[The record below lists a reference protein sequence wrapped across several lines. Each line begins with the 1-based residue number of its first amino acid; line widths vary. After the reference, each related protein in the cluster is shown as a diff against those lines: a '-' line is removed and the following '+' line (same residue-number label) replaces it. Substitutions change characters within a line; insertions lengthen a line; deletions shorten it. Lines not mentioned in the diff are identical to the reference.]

1 MKKIKKN
8 RIRDNDPKISREK
21 EIYPNPIPSRE
32 LILDVMNK
40 HGVPLKK
47 NELSK
52 LLDIAKDEEIFFEK
66 RLNAMARQGQIMINR
81 KDVLCVAKK
90 INLIPG
96 RVLGHHDGFGFLIAE
111 DSSSPDIFLSPK
123 EMSKVFNNDRVMVQV
138 TGIDKRGRQE
148 GIIVEVL
155 ERANAIL
162 VGRVIQNHGV
172 TIVSAEDKRITQDI
186 IVPYNEDMNAKPG
199 QVVEVVITVQPNF
212 RVKPMGKIIKILGS
226 YADSGIE
233 IEIALRK
240 YHLPYEFPKEAL
252 HEAEKFND
260 AVLSKNH
267 GQHRDLTKMNFVT
280 IDGET
285 AKDFDDAVF
294 AEPLEDNIRLLVAI
308 ADVSSYVRM
317 NSALDQEAL
326 NRGNSIYFPR
336 RVIPMLPE
344 KLSNGLCSL
353 NPKVNRLT
361 MVCDMLVNSE
371 GQVINYQ
378 FYPAIINSKAR
389 LTYTIVNEILFDH
402 KPELVKEY
410 KALSVDLENLK
421 NVYDRL
427 LGNRTK
433 RGAIEFDSVETNIV
447 FDENGK
453 INYIHPVKRNE
464 AHRIIEECMLA
475 ANVSAANFLLKD
487 EEMGIFRNHESPKD
501 EKLENLR
508 TFISEFG
515 LYMDGGDKPSPKDF
529 TELLKKIETR
539 PDSHLLQTI
548 VLRSMQQAVYSNTN
562 KGHFGLSYDAYT
574 HFTSPIRRYPDL
586 MVHRAIKHKIL
597 KEKFEAKGLSTIAEH
612 CSVTERRAD
621 EASRDVQD
629 WLKCYFMQDKIG
641 QVFNGTISSVTGFGL
656 FVDLDDIYIE
666 ALVHVTELGNDY
678 YTYDKNKHAM
688 IGERT
693 KKIYR
698 LGDRIKVK
706 VMRVDMDSSRIDLS
720 LDKNFTNKTLK
731 KNNKKTL

>member
-21 EIYPNPIPSRE
+21 EIYANPIPSRE

-111 DSSSPDIFLSPK
+111 DSSNPDIFLSPK

-240 YHLPYEFPKEAL
+240 YHLPYEFPKEVL

-260 AVLSKNH
+260 AVLSKDH
-267 GQHRDLTKMNFVT
+267 KQHRDLTKMNFVT

-294 AEPLEDNIRLLVAI
+294 AEPLKDNIRLLVAI

-317 NSALDQEAL
+317 NSALDEEAL

-361 MVCDMLVNSE
+361 MVCDMLINGE

-389 LTYTIVNEILFDH
+389 LTYTIVNEILFEKNPD
-402 KPELVKEY
+402 LVKEY
-410 KALSVDLENLK
+410 KALLIDLENLK

-487 EEMGIFRNHESPKD
+487 EEIGIFRNHESPKD

-515 LYMDGGDKPSPKDF
+515 LYMGGGNKPSTKDF

-586 MVHRAIKHKIL
+586 MVHRAIKHKIF
-597 KEKFEAKGLSTIAEH
+597 KEKFEVKGLSTIAEH

-678 YTYDKNKHAM
+678 YTYDKNKHAL

-698 LGDRIKVK
+698 LGDRIKVR

-720 LDKNFTNKTLK
+720 LDKNFT
-731 KNNKKTL
+731 KKTL

>member
-66 RLNAMARQGQIMINR
+66 RLNAMARQGQIIINR

-111 DSSSPDIFLSPK
+111 DSSNPDIFLSPK

-240 YHLPYEFPKEAL
+240 YHLPYEFPKEVL

-260 AVLSKNH
+260 AVLSKDH
-267 GQHRDLTKMNFVT
+267 KEHRDLTKMNFVT

-361 MVCDMLVNSE
+361 MVCDMLIDND

-421 NVYDRL
+421 KVYDRL

-487 EEMGIFRNHESPKD
+487 EEMGLFRNHESPKD

-586 MVHRAIKHKIL
+586 IVHRAIKHKIL
-597 KEKFEAKGLSTIAEH
+597 KEKFEKKNLSTIAEH
-612 CSVTERRAD
+612 CSLTERRAD

-678 YTYDKNKHAM
+678 YSYDKNKHAM
-688 IGERT
+688 IGERS

-706 VMRVDMDSSRIDLS
+706 VMRVDMDSSRIDLALANAS
-720 LDKNFTNKTLK
+720 KIK
-731 KNNKKTL
+731 K

>member
-1 MKKIKKN
+1 
-8 RIRDNDPKISREK
+8 
-21 EIYPNPIPSRE
+21 
-32 LILDVMNK
+32 
-40 HGVPLKK
+40 
-47 NELSK
+47 
-52 LLDIAKDEEIFFEK
+52 
-66 RLNAMARQGQIMINR
+66 
-81 KDVLCVAKK
+81 
-90 INLIPG
+90 
-96 RVLGHHDGFGFLIAE
+96 
-111 DSSSPDIFLSPK
+111 
-123 EMSKVFNNDRVMVQV
+123 
-138 TGIDKRGRQE
+138 
-148 GIIVEVL
+148 
-155 ERANAIL
+155 
-162 VGRVIQNHGV
+162 
-172 TIVSAEDKRITQDI
+172 
-186 IVPYNEDMNAKPG
+186 
-199 QVVEVVITVQPNF
+199 
-212 RVKPMGKIIKILGS
+212 
-226 YADSGIE
+226 
-233 IEIALRK
+233 
-240 YHLPYEFPKEAL
+240 
-252 HEAEKFND
+252 
-260 AVLSKNH
+260 
-267 GQHRDLTKMNFVT
+267 
-280 IDGET
+280 
-285 AKDFDDAVF
+285 
-294 AEPLEDNIRLLVAI
+294 
-308 ADVSSYVRM
+308 
-317 NSALDQEAL
+317 
-326 NRGNSIYFPR
+326 
-336 RVIPMLPE
+336 
-344 KLSNGLCSL
+344 
-353 NPKVNRLT
+353 
-361 MVCDMLVNSE
+361 MLVNSE

-389 LTYTIVNEILFDH
+389 LTYTIVNDILFE
-402 KPELVKEY
+402 KNPNLVKEY
-410 KALSVDLENLK
+410 KTLLVDLENLK
-421 NVYDRL
+421 KVYDRL

-515 LYMDGGDKPSPKDF
+515 LYMGGGYKPSPKDF

-548 VLRSMQQAVYSNTN
+548 VLRSMQQAVYSNNN

-586 MVHRAIKHKIL
+586 IVHRAIKHKIL
-597 KEKFEAKGLSTIAEH
+597 KEKFEKKNLSTITEH
-612 CSVTERRAD
+612 CSLTERRAD

-678 YTYDKNKHAM
+678 YSYDKNKHAM
-688 IGERT
+688 IGERS

-706 VMRVDMDSSRIDLS
+706 VMRVDMDSSRIDLALANAS
-720 LDKNFTNKTLK
+720 KIK
-731 KNNKKTL
+731 K

>member
-1 MKKIKKN
+1 
-8 RIRDNDPKISREK
+8 
-21 EIYPNPIPSRE
+21 
-32 LILDVMNK
+32 
-40 HGVPLKK
+40 
-47 NELSK
+47 
-52 LLDIAKDEEIFFEK
+52 
-66 RLNAMARQGQIMINR
+66 
-81 KDVLCVAKK
+81 
-90 INLIPG
+90 
-96 RVLGHHDGFGFLIAE
+96 
-111 DSSSPDIFLSPK
+111 
-123 EMSKVFNNDRVMVQV
+123 
-138 TGIDKRGRQE
+138 
-148 GIIVEVL
+148 
-155 ERANAIL
+155 
-162 VGRVIQNHGV
+162 
-172 TIVSAEDKRITQDI
+172 
-186 IVPYNEDMNAKPG
+186 
-199 QVVEVVITVQPNF
+199 
-212 RVKPMGKIIKILGS
+212 
-226 YADSGIE
+226 
-233 IEIALRK
+233 
-240 YHLPYEFPKEAL
+240 
-252 HEAEKFND
+252 
-260 AVLSKNH
+260 
-267 GQHRDLTKMNFVT
+267 
-280 IDGET
+280 
-285 AKDFDDAVF
+285 
-294 AEPLEDNIRLLVAI
+294 
-308 ADVSSYVRM
+308 
-317 NSALDQEAL
+317 
-326 NRGNSIYFPR
+326 
-336 RVIPMLPE
+336 
-344 KLSNGLCSL
+344 
-353 NPKVNRLT
+353 

-371 GQVINYQ
+371 GQVINYK

>member
-361 MVCDMLVNSE
+361 MVCDMLVDNE

>member
-111 DSSSPDIFLSPK
+111 DSSNPDIFLSPK

-240 YHLPYEFPKEAL
+240 YHLPYEFPKEVL

-260 AVLSKNH
+260 AVLSKDH
-267 GQHRDLTKMNFVT
+267 KQHRDLTKMNFVT

-371 GQVINYQ
+371 GQIINYQ

-548 VLRSMQQAVYSNTN
+548 VLRSMQQAVYSNNN

-678 YTYDKNKHAM
+678 YSYDKNKHAM
-688 IGERT
+688 IGERS

-706 VMRVDMDSSRIDLS
+706 VMRVDMDSSRIDLALANAS
-720 LDKNFTNKTLK
+720 KIK
-731 KNNKKTL
+731 K

>member
-111 DSSSPDIFLSPK
+111 DSSNPDIFLSPK

-240 YHLPYEFPKEAL
+240 YHLPYEFPKEVL

-260 AVLSKNH
+260 AVLSKDH
-267 GQHRDLTKMNFVT
+267 KQHRDLTKMNFVT

-353 NPKVNRLT
+353 NPMVNRLT
-361 MVCDMLVNSE
+361 MVCDMLINSE

-389 LTYTIVNEILFDH
+389 LTYTIVNDILFE
-402 KPELVKEY
+402 KNPELVKEY

-421 NVYDRL
+421 KVYDRL

-433 RGAIEFDSVETNIV
+433 
-447 FDENGK
+447 
-453 INYIHPVKRNE
+453 
-464 AHRIIEECMLA
+464 
-475 ANVSAANFLLKD
+475 
-487 EEMGIFRNHESPKD
+487 
-501 EKLENLR
+501 
-508 TFISEFG
+508 
-515 LYMDGGDKPSPKDF
+515 
-529 TELLKKIETR
+529 
-539 PDSHLLQTI
+539 
-548 VLRSMQQAVYSNTN
+548 
-562 KGHFGLSYDAYT
+562 
-574 HFTSPIRRYPDL
+574 
-586 MVHRAIKHKIL
+586 
-597 KEKFEAKGLSTIAEH
+597 
-612 CSVTERRAD
+612 
-621 EASRDVQD
+621 
-629 WLKCYFMQDKIG
+629 
-641 QVFNGTISSVTGFGL
+641 TGC
-656 FVDLDDIYIE
+656 
-666 ALVHVTELGNDY
+666 H
-678 YTYDKNKHAM
+678 
-688 IGERT
+688 
-693 KKIYR
+693 
-698 LGDRIKVK
+698 
-706 VMRVDMDSSRIDLS
+706 
-720 LDKNFTNKTLK
+720 
-731 KNNKKTL
+731 

>member
-111 DSSSPDIFLSPK
+111 DSSNPDIFLSPK

-240 YHLPYEFPKEAL
+240 YHLPYEFPKEVL

-260 AVLSKNH
+260 AVLSKDH
-267 GQHRDLTKMNFVT
+267 KQHRDLTKMNFVT

-361 MVCDMLVNSE
+361 MVCDMLINSE

-389 LTYTIVNEILFDH
+389 LTYTIVNDILFE
-402 KPELVKEY
+402 KNPELVKEY

-421 NVYDRL
+421 KVYDRL

-515 LYMDGGDKPSPKDF
+515 LYMGGGDKPSPKDF

-548 VLRSMQQAVYSNTN
+548 VLRSMQQAVYSNNN

-586 MVHRAIKHKIL
+586 IVHRAIKHKIL
-597 KEKFEAKGLSTIAEH
+597 KEKFEKKNLSTIAEH
-612 CSVTERRAD
+612 CSLTERRAD

-678 YTYDKNKHAM
+678 YSYDKNKHAM
-688 IGERT
+688 IGERS

-706 VMRVDMDSSRIDLS
+706 VMRVDMDSSRIDLALANAS
-720 LDKNFTNKTLK
+720 KIK
-731 KNNKKTL
+731 K

>member
-111 DSSSPDIFLSPK
+111 DSSNPDIFLSPK

-260 AVLSKNH
+260 AVLSKDH
-267 GQHRDLTKMNFVT
+267 KEHRDLTKMNFVT

-421 NVYDRL
+421 NVYDHL

>member
-371 GQVINYQ
+371 GQVINYK

>member
-111 DSSSPDIFLSPK
+111 DSSNPDIFLSPK

-240 YHLPYEFPKEAL
+240 YHLPYEFPKEVL

-260 AVLSKNH
+260 AVLSKDH
-267 GQHRDLTKMNFVT
+267 KEHRDLTKMNFVT

-371 GQVINYQ
+371 GQVINYK

-421 NVYDRL
+421 NVYDHL

-586 MVHRAIKHKIL
+586 IVHRAIKHKIL
-597 KEKFEAKGLSTIAEH
+597 KEKFEKKNLSTITEH
-612 CSVTERRAD
+612 CSLTERRAD

-678 YTYDKNKHAM
+678 YSYDKNKHAM
-688 IGERT
+688 IGERS

-706 VMRVDMDSSRIDLS
+706 VMRVDMDSSRIDLALANAS
-720 LDKNFTNKTLK
+720 KIK
-731 KNNKKTL
+731 K

>member
-260 AVLSKNH
+260 AVLSKDH
-267 GQHRDLTKMNFVT
+267 KQHRDLTKMNFVT

-421 NVYDRL
+421 NVYDHL